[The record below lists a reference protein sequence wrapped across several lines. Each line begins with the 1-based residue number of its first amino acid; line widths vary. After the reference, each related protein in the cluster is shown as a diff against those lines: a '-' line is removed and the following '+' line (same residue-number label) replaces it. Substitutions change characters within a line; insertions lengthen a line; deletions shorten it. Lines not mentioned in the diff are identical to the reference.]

1 MTSKVQK
8 LYEKAMQLSEDERE
22 VLSLMLTN
30 AARCNESH
38 DGWASPE
45 IEQAWMVEIERREQL
60 DAEGKMKWI
69 PGEKVMRDL
78 RKLVSE

>member
-1 MTSKVQK
+1 MASKVQK

-69 PGEKVMRDL
+69 PGEEVMRDL

>member
-1 MTSKVQK
+1 MTSKVEK

-30 AARCNESH
+30 ATRCNEAH

-45 IEQAWMVEIERREQL
+45 IERAWREECDRRVEAMDRG
-60 DAEGKMKWI
+60 DMKLI
-69 PGEKVMRDL
+69 PADEVFQRIRARLSG
-78 RKLVSE
+78 